1 MKIMPLNCIF
11 VMTLFTCTGCISTSI
26 SDSLALIE
34 QEDSRA
40 NNKTVNKEVLTRI
53 QALRFSQ
60 KLAEQQH
67 TFSYDLHNTELNYAD
82 KIKITRLIVNNKQSV
97 TINIAPAKGTNILH
111 QLAISMER
119 AEVLRLYIGH
129 FNNKVTI
136 KFAPKLTNDT
146 INLVIGV

>member
-34 QEDSRA
+34 QEENRA
-40 NNKTVNKEVLTRI
+40 NNKAVNKEVLTSI

-60 KLAEQQH
+60 KLAEQQY

-82 KIKITRLIVNNKQSV
+82 KIKITRLIVNNKQSI
-97 TINIAPAKGTNILH
+97 TINIAPAKGTNMLH
-111 QLAISMER
+111 QLALSMER
-119 AEVLRLYIGH
+119 AEVLRLHIRH
-129 FNNKVTI
+129 FNNKITI
-136 KFAPKLTNDT
+136 KFAPKLENDT
-146 INLVIGV
+146 INLVTGA

>member
-11 VMTLFTCTGCISTSI
+11 VMTLLTCTGCISTSI

-34 QEDSRA
+34 KEDNRA
-40 NNKTVNKEVLTRI
+40 VNKEVLTRI
-53 QALRFSQ
+53 QALRFSH

-82 KIKITRLIVNNKQSV
+82 KIKITRLIVNNKQNV

-111 QLAISMER
+111 QLALSMER
-119 AEVLRLYIGH
+119 AEVLRLHIRH

-146 INLVIGV
+146 INLVTGA

>member
-1 MKIMPLNCIF
+1 MKIIPLNCIF